1 MMFPS
6 GLKRINGIASPAAI
20 RLAISRSLAAA
31 SSLQASGCIGSS
43 ELVLV
48 SKVIRIMVIWSEL
61 GFVEWLPT
69 WPLCHPLVPPPGR
82 SRRRESA
89 AESGLPIFP
98 PASQTLPVSPSPEV
112 LPAPDSSPIKQG
124 KIQRIKPCHVASAG
138 WRCLGRDPG
147 CSNAKLGR
155 EALDSA
161 RGGAPETNRSVQT
174 GSSAVSSRSGGDE
187 SEDAK
192 RRRIGRFRNGR
203 SSWGP
208 VAVQELELPRNEG
221 RSQS

>member
-1 MMFPS
+1 MAD
-6 GLKRINGIASPAAI
+6 N
-20 RLAISRSLAAA
+20 LAAL
-31 SSLQASGCIGSS
+31 SST
-43 ELVLV
+43 
-48 SKVIRIMVIWSEL
+48 R
-61 GFVEWLPT
+61 PT
-69 WPLCHPLVPPPGR
+69 LEGR

-89 AESGLPIFP
+89 AEPGLPIFP

-174 GSSAVSSRSGGDE
+174 RSSAESPPLRSRRIRGCAAPEDWSVPGRQEFVGASGGSRAGDRKE
-187 SEDAK
+187 RREIAVLIRLGEVGKEGLGDASPGERGAAHEVAAGERPFPEK
-192 RRRIGRFRNGR
+192 IRRTD
-203 SSWGP
+203 
-208 VAVQELELPRNEG
+208 QEVPPPFLNARTTVPD
-221 RSQS
+221 